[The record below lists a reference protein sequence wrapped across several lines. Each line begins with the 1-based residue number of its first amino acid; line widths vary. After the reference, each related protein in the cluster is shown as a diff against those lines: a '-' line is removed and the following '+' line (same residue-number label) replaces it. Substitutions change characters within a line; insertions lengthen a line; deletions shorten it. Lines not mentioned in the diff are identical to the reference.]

1 MIRPTKITFYYLPV
15 SPPPSEFCG
24 VDEEGTLYFH
34 PAAISI
40 QLLHKATR
48 ARATVFVR
56 IPAGIVPL
64 VSFDWAEEVVED
76 DQLDLLGVLKSTF
89 RGFIKAAAQ
98 AHHYSLADVS
108 FSGDPAFTDALLR
121 AMAGT
126 DN

>member
-1 MIRPTKITFYYLPV
+1 MKMTFYNFPV
-15 SPPPSEFCG
+15 SPPPADFCG
-24 VDEEGTLYFH
+24 VDEAGKLYFH

-40 QLLHKATR
+40 QLLHEATR

-64 VSFDWAEEVVED
+64 VSFGWAEELVED

-89 RGFIKAAAQ
+89 RGFIKADAQ

-108 FSGDPAFTDALLR
+108 FSGDPAFTQL
-121 AMAGT
+121 GWEGFC
-126 DN
+126 